1 MFAEQLRRAVEASP
15 RVELARVA
23 QLLWKAYAAGQVT
36 EAEASEL
43 SDLIESR
50 RALPAAAKPA
60 QQRLGSR
67 PRSPGHLERR
77 RRWAAS
83 GCLPPALAARVTLA
97 ETAVLAVMAAE
108 HRRRGDCRLTNKE
121 IADVAGVSL
130 TTVKN
135 ALRAARALGLISVE
149 ERRLSAFRNAPN
161 IVRIVSPEWRAWLR
175 LGGGGKF
182 VPPSPTRYKNQQA
195 RPAKPARAAPTPM
208 RGRAPHD
215 QRGADDPALPKPNP
229 PPPTP
234 RSGPPRPAFSS
245 TGKDDHLGLE
255 IAITFNRNAHLQR
268 IVTE

>member
-1 MFAEQLRRAVEASP
+1 MFVDELRRAVEASP

-43 SDLIESR
+43 SDFIESR

-60 QQRLGSR
+60 KPAQRRLGSR
-67 PRSPGHLERR
+67 PRSPASMERR

-83 GCLPPALAARVTLA
+83 GCLPPALAARFTLA
-97 ETAVLAVMAAE
+97 EQAALAVVAAE
-108 HRRRGDCRLTNKE
+108 HRKRGDCRLTNQE
-121 IADVAGVSL
+121 IADVAGVSI

-135 ALRAARALGLISVE
+135 ALRAARTINLLSVE

-161 IVRIVSPEWRAWLR
+161 IVRIVSPSWRAWLR
-175 LGGGGKF
+175 LEGGGKSG
-182 VPPSPTRYKNQQA
+182 PRSPTSYKNQRA

-215 QRGADDPALPKPNP
+215 QREHGE
-229 PPPTP
+229 THQT
-234 RSGPPRPAFSS
+234 RR
-245 TGKDDHLGLE
+245 
-255 IAITFNRNAHLQR
+255 R
-268 IVTE
+268 